1 MRPAARVT
9 IAQAQGDRSYQED
22 RAVHGRHASG
32 GVLVLADGMGG
43 HRNGAEAAEAAV
55 RAVLHA
61 LSGRS
66 IPTTQSADVALRDAV
81 SAACAAVEVEAPGGG
96 CTLIVAVVLDETVEV
111 IHVGDSQVW
120 HDGVLV
126 TEAHHVGIYLTS
138 CIPRPERID
147 RHTLPRRGRI
157 VVASDG
163 VEDPASGDAQAVVDA
178 QLALGRERQDNAT
191 AIVLDLADVVE
202 ASAGRGAS

>member
-9 IAQAQGDRSYQED
+9 IAQAQGARSYQED
-22 RAVHGRHASG
+22 RAEQGRHASGG

-55 RAVLHA
+55 RAVLHT

-81 SAACAAVEVEAPGGG
+81 SAACAAVEIDAPSGG
-96 CTLIVAVVLDETVEV
+96 CTLIVAVALDETVEI

-126 TEAHHVGIYLTS
+126 TVPHHVYGRYLTS
-138 CIPRPERID
+138 HIPMLERVD

-157 VVASDG
+157 VIASDG
-163 VEDPASGDAQAVVDA
+163 VERPASGDAQAVIDA
-178 QLALGRERQDNAT
+178 QLALGAAHQDNAT
-191 AIVLDLADVVE
+191 AIVVDFE
-202 ASAGRGAS
+202 AAP